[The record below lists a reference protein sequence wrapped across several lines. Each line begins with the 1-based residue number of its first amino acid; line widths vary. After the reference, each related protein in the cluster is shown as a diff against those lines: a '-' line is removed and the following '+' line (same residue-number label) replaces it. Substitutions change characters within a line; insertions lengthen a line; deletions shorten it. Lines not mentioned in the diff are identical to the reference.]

1 MDRMLYVAMTGARE
15 TLRAQTANNHNL
27 ANASTV
33 GFRADLQA
41 FQARRV
47 SGDGYDSRVYATV
60 GNTGFD
66 DSSGAMMSTGRDLD
80 VAVQGDGYIA
90 VQALDGR
97 EAYTRAG
104 DLRVDAAGQLRT
116 GTGLAVM
123 GDGGPVAVP
132 PHASI
137 VIGGDGTVSIVPLGQ
152 GPETRAEVGR
162 IKLVNP
168 ASEQLEKGSDG
179 LFRMRDG
186 TDAEADAA
194 ARLMSGTLESSN
206 VNVAEAMVNMIEL
219 SRRFDM
225 QVRAM
230 RTAEENGTA
239 SARLLSLR

>member
-27 ANASTV
+27 ANASTI

-47 SGDGYDSRVYATV
+47 SGDGYDSRVYATAST
-60 GNTGFD
+60 TGFD
-66 DSSGAMMSTGRDLD
+66 DTVGALMTTGRDLD
-80 VAVQGDGYIA
+80 VAVQGQGYIA
-90 VQALDGR
+90 VQGIDGR

-123 GDGGPVAVP
+123 GDGGPVSVP
-132 PHASI
+132 PHASL

-168 ASEQLEKGSDG
+168 PSGSLEKGPDG
-179 LFRMRDG
+179 LFRMQDG
-186 TDAEADAA
+186 SDAPPDASV
-194 ARLMSGTLESSN
+194 RLASGMLESSN

-225 QVRAM
+225 QVKAM
-230 RTAEENGTA
+230 RSAEENGTA

>member
-27 ANASTV
+27 ANASTN

-41 FQARRV
+41 FQSRQV
-47 SGDGYDSRVYATV
+47 TGDGFDSRVYATAAT
-60 GNTGFD
+60 TGFD
-66 DSSGAMMSTGRDLD
+66 DTVGALMTTGRDLD
-80 VAVQGDGYIA
+80 VAVQGSGYLA
-90 VQALDGR
+90 VQGLDGR

-104 DLRVDAAGQLRT
+104 DLRVDTAGQLRT
-116 GTGLAVM
+116 GTGLAVL
-123 GDGGPVAVP
+123 GEGGPVSVP
-132 PHASI
+132 PHASL

-168 ASEQLEKGSDG
+168 ATETLTKSADG
-179 LFRMRDG
+179 LFRLRDG
-186 TDAEADAA
+186 TDAPPDAT
-194 ARLMSGTLESSN
+194 ARLASGVLETSN

-230 RTAEENGTA
+230 RSAEDNGA
-239 SARLLSLR
+239 AAARLLSLR